1 MIETK
6 ELELNGS
13 TYLVTEMTARR
24 ALRMQARLL
33 KLLGPAASAIFLAA
47 AKDVDSADDSIPN
60 AITHLVDQL
69 DEKSFE
75 SLVMELMQGVR
86 KDNMELT
93 PAIIDLEFAGDLNS
107 LFLVLKFI
115 LEVNFGSFFSEG
127 GILTTMLP
135 VGRTNQVTAESTQ
148 SLAKT

>member
-13 TYLVTEMTARR
+13 TYLVTEMTARK

-47 AKDVDSADDSIPN
+47 ANDVDKADNAIPM

-69 DEKSFE
+69 DDRTFE
-75 SLVMELMQGVR
+75 SLVMDLMQGVR
-86 KDNMELT
+86 KNGMELT
-93 PAIIDLEFAGDLNS
+93 PEIIDLEFAGDLNT

-115 LEVNFGSFFSEG
+115 LEVNFSSFFAQG
-127 GILTTMLP
+127 GILSAVLPLNMTTSEK
-135 VGRTNQVTAESTQ
+135 GS
-148 SLAKT
+148 AKELMMT